1 MKWLTGL
8 ISWVMGL
15 MGVGTTTNTDEVVK
29 IQAEAVRFCSF
40 LPTVETVTQLMA
52 VVVPVP
58 GVGTAT
64 LIAKKICQAVTAANA
79 TSKIMGATPMVPMVD
94 GVEILGE
101 FIGKDK

>member
-8 ISWVMGL
+8 VSWFMGL
-15 MGVGTTTNTDEVVK
+15 MGVRTTDTDEVVK

-40 LPTVETVTQLMA
+40 LPTVETCVNLMA

-64 LIAKKICQAVTAANA
+64 LIAKKICQAVTAPRPVTLVGDA
-79 TSKIMGATPMVPMVD
+79 PVMVD
-94 GVEILGE
+94 GVVIEGE
-101 FIGKDK
+101 FIGKGK